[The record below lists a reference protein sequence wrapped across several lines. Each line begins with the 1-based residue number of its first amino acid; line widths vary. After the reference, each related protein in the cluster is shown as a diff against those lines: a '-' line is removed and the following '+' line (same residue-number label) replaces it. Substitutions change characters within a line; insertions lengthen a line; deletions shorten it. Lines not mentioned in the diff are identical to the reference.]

1 MVKHIHSLPF
11 QLAEEIPFYSQR
23 HLIKPGLTGW
33 AQINYRYGASAEDA
47 MNKLKF
53 DLYYLKHASVGL
65 DLQII
70 LRTAGAVMKGAR

>member
-1 MVKHIHSLPF
+1 M
-11 QLAEEIPFYSQR
+11 
-23 HLIKPGLTGW
+23 TGW